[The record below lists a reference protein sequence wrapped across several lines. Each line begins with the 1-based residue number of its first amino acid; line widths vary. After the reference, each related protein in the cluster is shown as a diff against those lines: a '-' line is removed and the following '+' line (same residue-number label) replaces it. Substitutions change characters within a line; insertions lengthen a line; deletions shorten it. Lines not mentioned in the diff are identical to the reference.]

1 MIQQLQVLATGA
13 HSKVVIP
20 QIILFFI
27 FGLSIGSFLNV
38 LIYRLP
44 KNESLFGRSYCD
56 HCKKKLSWYDLIPLL
71 SFVLLKGKCR
81 YCKETID
88 PIIPV
93 VELTTALLFVSV
105 FLKFPILSDPKLWFN
120 LFFVSTLIVTFF
132 TDLKYEI
139 IPNKI
144 IYPAILSSLFFIA
157 LTNNTVN
164 HILSGIGA
172 FLFFLILSLVTRGKG
187 MGGGDTKLALFLGL
201 VLGFPTIVFSLYLAF
216 LTGGFISLILIL
228 WKKKKFKGNTIPFGP
243 FLAFWGIVSIF
254 LGNHLV
260 SLLLSFL

>member
-1 MIQQLQVLATGA
+1 MLT
-13 HSKVVIP
+13 VI
-20 QIILFFI
+20 IFFLL
-27 FGLSIGSFLNV
+27 GLSIGSFLNV

-56 HCKKKLSWYDLIPLL
+56 HCKKELSWYDLIPLL
-71 SFVLLKGKCR
+71 SFVLLRGKCR
-81 YCKETID
+81 YCKKPID
-88 PIIPV
+88 PLISV

-105 FLKFPILSDPKLWFN
+105 FLKFPIISDPKLWFH
-120 LFFVSTLIVTFF
+120 LFFVSVLLVIFF
-132 TDLKYEI
+132 TDLKYEV

-144 IYPAILSSLFFIA
+144 IYPAILISLLFIA
-157 LTNNTVN
+157 LNSNPIN

-201 VLGFPTIVFSLYLAF
+201 VLGFPNIVFSLYLAF
-216 LTGGFISLILIL
+216 LTGGFLSLILIL
-228 WKKKKFKGNTIPFGP
+228 WKKKRFKGDTIPFGP
-243 FLAFWGIVSIF
+243 FLAFWGTISIF
-254 LGNHLV
+254 IGNYLV